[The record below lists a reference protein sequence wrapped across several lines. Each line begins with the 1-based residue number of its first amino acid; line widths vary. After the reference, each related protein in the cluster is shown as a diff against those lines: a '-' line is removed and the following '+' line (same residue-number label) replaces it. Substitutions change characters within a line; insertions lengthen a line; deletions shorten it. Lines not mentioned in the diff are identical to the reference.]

1 MCSGKISVNRWS
13 EFYFFAG
20 KAKRMI
26 TGKRILKIVMVIIVF
41 SFGISM
47 DLLYHNV
54 PSVGLLCDIRNSFMF
69 FGHFFGL
76 SYTAGLELLKSN
88 FGVLITAV
96 SLFLTMSMNL
106 ITRTEDTVFGIPRG
120 NLNYPS
126 VFSQSL
132 YVRVVSKAMFVA
144 PVFMI
149 ILINLQLCVTG
160 YILILFCFFFVYR
173 LFYLYRTSYN
183 KENDIHLIAENLLDN
198 GMKQLE
204 RSDTLAYQGFV
215 ETITSSIRQNNE
227 WTSALKIYFELG
239 ELIYQKKLDPIA
251 AAQIYRGYFT
261 SVFLNPVSENTLD
274 ALKTIFFHYCGK
286 SVQDSSRQLM
296 MYIFPLYTFIQASD
310 EQYLKRHLQWFLD
323 FPNLQKHI
331 CLNDENGLLPE
342 TFYLHAGVLLIYTET
357 WFRKGNM
364 LKEKESVKET
374 TRLWQKGRLHISE
387 NQIFQLFIGILSK
400 IDNMEANKID
410 AIYEDLIKDS
420 TEPGR
425 DNYCTYIKAVQ
436 NIPL

>member
-1 MCSGKISVNRWS
+1 
-13 EFYFFAG
+13 
-20 KAKRMI
+20 MI
-26 TGKRILKIVMVIIVF
+26 MVKRILKIVIVIIVF
-41 SFGISM
+41 SFGISL

-54 PSVGLLCDIRNSFMF
+54 PSAGLLCDIRNFFMF
-69 FGHFFGL
+69 LGHFFRL
-76 SYTAGLELLKSN
+76 SYTAGFELLKSN

-96 SLFLTMSMNL
+96 SLFLSMSMNL

-149 ILINLQLCVTG
+149 VLINLRLCVTG

-183 KENDIHLIAENLLDN
+183 KENDIRLIAENLLDN

-215 ETITSSIRQNNE
+215 ETITASIRQNNE

-239 ELIYQKKLDPIA
+239 GLIYQKKLDPIA
-251 AAQIYRGYFT
+251 AAQIYRGYFA

-274 ALKTIFFHYCGK
+274 ALKAIFFHYCGN
-286 SVQDSSRQLM
+286 SVQDISRQLM
-296 MYIFPLYTFIQASD
+296 MYVFPLYTFIQSSD

-323 FPNLQKHI
+323 FPNLQKYI
-331 CLNDENGLLPE
+331 CLNNENGLLPE

-357 WFRKGNM
+357 WFRKGNRV
-364 LKEKESVKET
+364 KEKESVKAAA
-374 TRLWQKGRLHISE
+374 RLWQEGRFHISK
-387 NQIFQLFIGILSK
+387 NPIFQLFISILSE
-400 IDNMEANKID
+400 IDKLEADRID
-410 AIYEDLIKDS
+410 TIYDELIKDS
-420 TEPGR
+420 TDPGR
-425 DNYCTYIKAVQ
+425 DNYCTYIKAIQ
-436 NIPL
+436 NISL